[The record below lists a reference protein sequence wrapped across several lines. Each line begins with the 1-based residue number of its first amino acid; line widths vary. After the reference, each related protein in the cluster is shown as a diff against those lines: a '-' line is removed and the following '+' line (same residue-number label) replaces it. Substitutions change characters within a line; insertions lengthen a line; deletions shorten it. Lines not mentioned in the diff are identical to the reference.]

1 MKRTRIATPLGSA
14 AAAALLITL
23 SATAQAHAVDKPTE
37 PGELKLIDTPAG
49 KALADKD
56 GNPLYLRDEDKPDTP
71 DCTGDCA
78 TTWPA
83 AIGYPTKADGVDGS
97 TGQTKD
103 NAEGADKPQVIY
115 DAHPLYYYKDDK
127 PNEPKGQDV
136 KGWSLVG
143 ADGNALKADAAP
155 DESASPSASAK
166 PSDGASKS
174 PEPGN
179 ESGAPM
185 PTAASPD
192 KTGTGT
198 DTGTGTGD
206 ASTKP
211 NAQTSSGT
219 GTGTGMGDSS
229 AAAQPP
235 GALKATPK
243 GAARGGADHGE
254 QAAHAA
260 QEETVEQSAM
270 EQHPEAGPLALGSA
284 ALATAAG
291 AVGMILVRRRRERN
305 AMATGT
311 ATPEDGRS

>member
-14 AAAALLITL
+14 AAAAILITL
-23 SATAQAHAVDKPTE
+23 SAAGQAHAVDKPTE

-49 KALADKD
+49 QALADKD
-56 GNPLYLRDEDKPDTP
+56 GNPLYLRADDKPDTP

-78 TTWPA
+78 TNWPA
-83 AIGYPTKADGVDGS
+83 AIGYPTKAEGVDGD

-103 NAEGADKPQVIY
+103 NPEGADKPQVIY
-115 DAHPLYYYKDDK
+115 NTHPLYYYKDDQ

-136 KGWSLVG
+136 KGWNLVG
-143 ADGNALKADAAP
+143 ADGNPLKAGADTAP

-192 KTGTGT
+192 ESGAGTGTKPGTTSSSGTSTGTGT
-198 DTGTGTGD
+198 DTG
-206 ASTKP
+206 
-211 NAQTSSGT
+211 NGT
-219 GTGTGMGDSS
+219 GTGDSS

-235 GALKATPK
+235 GAL
-243 GAARGGADHGE
+243 
-254 QAAHAA
+254 
-260 QEETVEQSAM
+260 
-270 EQHPEAGPLALGSA
+270 
-284 ALATAAG
+284 
-291 AVGMILVRRRRERN
+291 
-305 AMATGT
+305 
-311 ATPEDGRS
+311 